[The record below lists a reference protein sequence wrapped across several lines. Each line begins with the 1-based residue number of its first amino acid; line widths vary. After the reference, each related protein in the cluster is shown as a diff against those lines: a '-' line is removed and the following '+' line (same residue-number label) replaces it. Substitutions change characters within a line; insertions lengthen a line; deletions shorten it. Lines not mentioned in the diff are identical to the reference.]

1 MKNSNFRDL
10 EYMHIDSNFSQ
21 SQYKSKTTN
30 NYHSMDSFRNG
41 IHNPLGQDEYDD
53 LGLGRDFD
61 PYHST
66 LYHSQE
72 YL

>member
-1 MKNSNFRDL
+1 MPASSNFA
-10 EYMHIDSNFSQ
+10 Q
-21 SQYKSKTTN
+21 SQYKSKTIYN
-30 NYHSMDSFRNG
+30 NHNTDFFKDD

-53 LGLGRDFD
+53 FGLEGDCD
-61 PYHST
+61 SNHST